1 MTTDKSNTTSD
12 NPQKTAETEQV
23 KPEDQA
29 SPRWPGGFKLLIA
42 LLLIV
47 GFFVVFFYFKQYVS
61 LVLIAF
67 LIAFLLKPVI
77 LWFSQKF
84 KMSWGL
90 AVAVVFVLFLLLIVG
105 AIAGGGSF
113 LINQGQ
119 NIFNLIQ
126 ENLGSFNELAIK
138 WAGQTVAIGP
148 FKLQIPLIDTEFY
161 TTDLLARLQP
171 VVGSAGNAVTKT
183 VGFVGTTLFRI
194 LIVYIL
200 SIFLVGDGKQKINP
214 NETLLATGYA
224 YDFRRFA
231 QEINRIFNAF
241 IRGQFT
247 VIAFTVALYSLILA
261 ILGFPYFL
269 SLALVAGLGRLIPY
283 LGAWITWITFGISAL
298 VLSPTPFGLQPL
310 TYMLI
315 VLGVALVIDQLIDNG
330 IQPRVMGN
338 ALSVHPAAIM
348 ISALVGAQLFGLLGL
363 ILNAPILASF
373 KLAGHYVMQKMMD
386 KDPWEGM
393 EYLDRTKTKSFMRF
407 KKLTRG
413 LVKAVLFTFNS
424 LKNWIKHLKKA
435 KPVTR

>member
-1 MTTDKSNTTSD
+1 MSSKKGNISSD
-12 NPQKTAETEQV
+12 NLQKAAVAEQA

-67 LIAFLLKPVI
+67 LIAFLLKPIVRW
-77 LWFSQKF
+77 LNQKF

-90 AVAVVFVLFLLLIVG
+90 AVAVVYVIFLLLIFS

-126 ENLGSFNELAIK
+126 ENLGSFSELAIK
-138 WAGQTVAIGP
+138 WAGQTVVLGP
-148 FKLQIPLIDTEFY
+148 FRLQIPLINTEFLS
-161 TTDLLARLQP
+161 TELLTQLQP
-171 VVGSAGNAVTKT
+171 IVGTAGTAVTKT
-183 VGFVGTTLFRI
+183 VGFVGTTLFKL

-200 SIFLVGDGKQKINP
+200 SIFLVGDGKEKFNP
-214 NETLLATGYA
+214 SETLIATGYA
-224 YDFRRFA
+224 YDFRRFS
-231 QEINRIFNAF
+231 QEVNRIFNAF

-283 LGAWITWITFGISAL
+283 LGAWITWITFGTSAL
-298 VLSPTPFGLQPL
+298 FLNPTPFGLQPL
-310 TYMLI
+310 VYMLI
-315 VLGVALVIDQLIDNG
+315 VLGVALVVDQFIDNG
-330 IQPRVMGN
+330 FQPRVMGN

-348 ISALVGAQLFGLLGL
+348 ISALVSAQLFGLLGL
-363 ILNAPILASF
+363 ILNAPILATL
-373 KLAGHYVMQKMMD
+373 KLASHYVMQKMMD

-413 LVKAVLFTFNS
+413 FIKAVLFTFNS
-424 LKNWIKHLKKA
+424 LKNWIRHLKKNNLVN
-435 KPVTR
+435 P

>member
-1 MTTDKSNTTSD
+1 MPTEKE
-12 NPQKTAETEQV
+12 KTASSSSQATNLAEQER
-23 KPEDQA
+23 PENKA
-29 SPRWPGGFKLLIA
+29 SPRWPGSFKLLVA

-47 GFFVVFFYFKQYVS
+47 GFFVVFFYFKEYVS

-67 LIAFLLKPVI
+67 LIAFLLRPVVSW
-77 LWFSQKF
+77 LSQKP
-84 KMSWGL
+84 KLSWGL
-90 AVAVVFVLFLLLIVG
+90 AVAVVYVLFLLLIIG

-119 NIFNLIQ
+119 NIFNLI
-126 ENLGSFNELAIK
+126 EKNLGSFNELAVK
-138 WAGQTVAIGP
+138 WAGQTVALGP
-148 FKLQIPLIDTEFY
+148 FKLQIPLINTEFLS
-161 TTDLLARLQP
+161 TELLARLQP
-171 VVGSAGNAVTKT
+171 VAGTAGNAVTKT
-183 VGFVGTTLFRI
+183 VGFVGTTLFRL

-247 VIAFTVALYSLILA
+247 VIAFTVALYSLIMA

-315 VLGVALVIDQLIDNG
+315 VLGIALVIDQLIDNG

-348 ISALVGAQLFGLLGL
+348 ISALVSAQLFGLLGL
-363 ILNAPILASF
+363 ILNAPILATF
-373 KLAGHYVMQKMMD
+373 KLAGHYVMQKLMD

-413 LVKAVLFTFNS
+413 FIKAVLFSFNS
-424 LKNWIKHLKKA
+424 LKNWIKRLKKS
-435 KPVTR
+435 KPVNS